1 VKLQLFIVFG
11 LMGLAV
17 NLQAQLCAVCNQ
29 QIGINVYLVE
39 DKVTNEQ
46 KRVCDQCILLSSS
59 CYLCGL
65 PVKNNMTRLGDGRS
79 LCARDAKEVV
89 LSEDEA
95 RQNCTD
101 ARNELDRLF
110 SRFTTFPNTNAS
122 VAIVDRTQM
131 DQLVRTPGFDR
142 QCPSVY
148 GYIRSRVV
156 AGGHWKHPISILSGL
171 PKYRL
176 MAVCAHELAHAWVR
190 ENVPATRDMDRDA
203 EEGLCEL
210 IAYRLMEQFNQQVE
224 MNAIKNN
231 LYTRGQF
238 ALFLEADNTYGFYT
252 VMQWMKWGTDTGLR
266 EEEPDRIRKIDEKKP
281 PAPSPA
287 SDVAPLVVAPTPVPD
302 TLTLIGISGTGSRR
316 LALINDRAFGAN
328 ESGKV
333 RVGKTNVLVH
343 CLEIRDGSVMIEVDG
358 SQEKQELSL
367 KVK

>member
-1 VKLQLFIVFG
+1 
-11 LMGLAV
+11 MGLAV
-17 NLQAQLCAVCNQ
+17 NLEAQLCAVCNQ
-29 QIGINVYLVE
+29 QIGVNVYLVE

-46 KRVCDQCILLSSS
+46 KRVCDQCILLSTT

-65 PVKNNMTRLGDGRS
+65 PAKNNMTRLGDGRS

-95 RQNCTD
+95 RQNCVD

-148 GYIRSRVV
+148 GYIRSRV
-156 AGGHWKHPISILSGL
+156 ATGGHWKHPISILSGL

-176 MAVCAHELAHAWVR
+176 MAVCAHEFGHAWVR
-190 ENVPATRDMDRDA
+190 ENVPTTRDMDRDT

-252 VMQWMKWGTDTGLR
+252 VMQWMKWGADSGLR

-281 PAPSPA
+281 LAARPANDA
-287 SDVAPLVVAPTPVPD
+287 APLVVGPTPVPD
-302 TLTLIGISGTGSRR
+302 KLTLIGISGTGSRR
-316 LALINDRAFGAN
+316 LALINDRAFGSN

-333 RVGKTNVLVH
+333 RVGKTNVVIR

-358 SQEKQELSL
+358 SQEQQVLSF